1 MLKNFRHVIKRLHEF
16 CEYNCTNE
24 NKSIQYIINTLN
36 LERMMF
42 VWNFNQRDRKPINPR
57 YMPGLDGVRA
67 VAVIAIIIYHLNP
80 QWLSGGFLGVDTFF
94 VISGYLITSLLL
106 TEYHNTGKIELM
118 SFWLRRV
125 KRLIPAVL
133 FLVMGVI
140 VLSLIFM
147 PTEIQKVR
155 ADSIAA
161 IFYVSNWWYIMQNV
175 DYFEQFAV
183 QPLKHLWSLA
193 IEEQF
198 YLVFPIV
205 LLSLLSFIRRLKS
218 IRIIFLILLV
228 ISMIAMMVL
237 YVPNENVARVYFG
250 TDTRIQTLLM
260 GVLLALVWPPFQLKA
275 KVNRQMR
282 TMIDTAGVVG
292 LAILFICFKFVSETN
307 SILYYGG
314 FFLIST
320 VTLLVIAS
328 SVHPSGYFAKFLGN
342 KVFTFIGSRSYSLYL
357 WHYPIIVLIHHQFV
371 QGQIPPLV
379 YVVEILL
386 MVLMAEFS
394 YKFIEQPFRK
404 EGFNIFA
411 FNHLKNWRSQKVLR
425 TWLVIILL
433 IPTLLVMVGSFN
445 RFAQKNSTRV
455 TEVNTEEIDKLIT
468 QPLPLPQL
476 EIDGFVVK
484 GNKQKYASWKP
495 LLIGDSV
502 MVDIGDDFRSF
513 VPKADINGKVGRQL
527 VEATSL
533 AKRQYQS
540 YRDKNDIVVLEL
552 GTNGDFTEKQLN
564 SLLEQFGEAD
574 IYLVNTRVP
583 RSYESHVNQV
593 LAKAAKKRA
602 NVTLVDWYSRSENHT
617 EYFAPD
623 GIHLQPP
630 GVRALTNSI
639 IQAIEKIT
647 VRRKRISKK
656 IIGE

>member
-1 MLKNFRHVIKRLHEF
+1 
-16 CEYNCTNE
+16 
-24 NKSIQYIINTLN
+24 
-36 LERMMF
+36 MF

-228 ISMIAMMVL
+228 ISMIAMIVL

-552 GTNGDFTEKQLN
+552 GTNGDFTEEQLN

-639 IQAIEKIT
+639 IQAIEKNHGT
-647 VRRKRISKK
+647 KK
-656 IIGE
+656 KNK

>member
-1 MLKNFRHVIKRLHEF
+1 
-16 CEYNCTNE
+16 
-24 NKSIQYIINTLN
+24 
-36 LERMMF
+36 MF

-282 TMIDTAGVVG
+282 TLIDTAGVVG

-328 SVHPSGYFAKFLGN
+328 SVHPSGHFAKFLGN

-433 IPTLLVMVGSFN
+433 IPTLLVMVGGFN

-476 EIDGFVVK
+476 KIDGFVVK

-552 GTNGDFTEKQLN
+552 GTNGDFTEEQLN

-639 IQAIEKIT
+639 IQTIEKNHGT
-647 VRRKRISKK
+647 KK
-656 IIGE
+656 KNK

>member
-106 TEYHNTGKIELM
+106 TEYHNTGKIKLM

-282 TMIDTAGVVG
+282 TLIDTAGVVG

-433 IPTLLVMVGSFN
+433 IPTLLVMVGGFN

-476 EIDGFVVK
+476 KIDGFVVK

-552 GTNGDFTEKQLN
+552 GTNGDFTEEQLN

-639 IQAIEKIT
+639 IQAIEKNHGT
-647 VRRKRISKK
+647 KK
-656 IIGE
+656 KNK

>member
-106 TEYHNTGKIELM
+106 TEYHNTGKIKLM

-250 TDTRIQTLLM
+250 TDTQIQTLLM

-552 GTNGDFTEKQLN
+552 GTNGDFTEEQLN

-639 IQAIEKIT
+639 IQAIEKNHGT
-647 VRRKRISKK
+647 KK
-656 IIGE
+656 KNK

>member
-1 MLKNFRHVIKRLHEF
+1 
-16 CEYNCTNE
+16 
-24 NKSIQYIINTLN
+24 
-36 LERMMF
+36 MF
-42 VWNFNQRDRKPINPR
+42 VWNFNQRDRKPISPR
-57 YMPGLDGVRA
+57 YMPGLDGIRA

-80 QWLSGGFLGVDTFF
+80 QWLWGGFLGVDTFF

-106 TEYHNTGKIELM
+106 TEYHNTGKIELT

-133 FLVMGVI
+133 FLVMGVL
-140 VLSLIFM
+140 VLTLIFM

-228 ISMIAMMVL
+228 TSMITMMVL

-275 KVNRQMR
+275 KVNRKMR
-282 TMIDTAGVVG
+282 MMIDTAGVVG

-314 FFLIST
+314 FFLISA

-371 QGQIPPLV
+371 QGQIPPIV

-411 FNHLKNWRSQKVLR
+411 FHHLKNWRSQKVLR
-425 TWLVIILL
+425 TWLVLILL
-433 IPTLLVMVGSFN
+433 IPTLLVMVGVFN
-445 RFAQKNSTRV
+445 RFAQNNSTQV

-484 GNKQKYASWKP
+484 GNKQKYESWKP

-502 MVDIGDDFRSF
+502 MVDIGDYFKSF

-533 AKRQYQS
+533 AKQQYQS

-552 GTNGDFTEKQLN
+552 GTNGDFTDEQLN
-564 SLLEQFGEAD
+564 SLLEQFGKAD

-623 GIHLQPP
+623 GIHLEPP

-639 IQAIEKIT
+639 IQAIEKNHST
-647 VRRKRISKK
+647 KK
-656 IIGE
+656 KNK

>member
-1 MLKNFRHVIKRLHEF
+1 
-16 CEYNCTNE
+16 
-24 NKSIQYIINTLN
+24 
-36 LERMMF
+36 MF

-445 RFAQKNSTRV
+445 RFAQKNNTRV

-552 GTNGDFTEKQLN
+552 GTNGDFTEEQLN

-639 IQAIEKIT
+639 IQAIEKNHGT
-647 VRRKRISKK
+647 KK
-656 IIGE
+656 KNK

>member
-1 MLKNFRHVIKRLHEF
+1 
-16 CEYNCTNE
+16 
-24 NKSIQYIINTLN
+24 
-36 LERMMF
+36 MF

-282 TMIDTAGVVG
+282 TLIDTAGVVG

-433 IPTLLVMVGSFN
+433 IPTLLVMVGGFN

-502 MVDIGDDFRSF
+502 MVDIGDYFRSF

-552 GTNGDFTEKQLN
+552 GTNGDFTEEQLN

-639 IQAIEKIT
+639 IQAIEKNHGT
-647 VRRKRISKK
+647 KK
-656 IIGE
+656 KNK

>member
-1 MLKNFRHVIKRLHEF
+1 
-16 CEYNCTNE
+16 
-24 NKSIQYIINTLN
+24 
-36 LERMMF
+36 MMF
-42 VWNFNQRDRKPINPR
+42 VWNFNQRERRPITPR
-57 YMPGLDGVRA
+57 YMPGLDGIRA
-67 VAVIAIIIYHLNP
+67 IAVIAIIIYHLNP
-80 QWLSGGFLGVDTFF
+80 QWLTGGFLGVDTFF

-106 TEYHNTGKIELM
+106 TEYHNTGKIELA
-118 SFWLRRV
+118 SFWLRRF

-133 FLVMGVI
+133 FLVMGVL
-140 VLSLIFM
+140 VLTLIFM

-205 LLSLLSFIRRLKS
+205 LLALITFLRRVKS
-218 IRIIFLILLV
+218 IRIAFSVLLI
-228 ISMIAMMVL
+228 ISMVTMMVL

-275 KVNRQMR
+275 KVNYTMR
-282 TMIDTAGVVG
+282 MMIDTVG
-292 LAILFICFKFVSETN
+292 LGGLVILFICFKFVSETN
-307 SILYYGG
+307 SVLYYGG
-314 FFLIST
+314 FFLISA

-342 KVFTFIGSRSYSLYL
+342 KLFTYIGSRSYSLYL

-371 QGQIPPLV
+371 QGQIPTLV

-386 MVLMAEFS
+386 MALMAEFS
-394 YKFIEQPFRK
+394 YRFIEQPFRR
-404 EGFNIFA
+404 EGFKSFA

-425 TWLVIILL
+425 TWLVLILL
-433 IPTLLVMVGSFN
+433 IPSLLVFAGVFN
-445 RFAQKNSTRV
+445 RFAKHSTQV

-468 QPLPLPQL
+468 RPSPLPQL

-484 GNKQKYASWKP
+484 GQKQKYASWKP

-502 MVDIGDDFRSF
+502 MVDIGDYFKSF

-527 VEATSL
+527 VEAIPL
-533 AKRQYQS
+533 AKQQYQS

-552 GTNGDFTEKQLN
+552 GTNGDFTEEQLD
-564 SLLEQFGEAD
+564 SLLKQFGKAD
-574 IYLVNTRVP
+574 IYVVNTRVP
-583 RSYESHVNQV
+583 RSYESHVNEV
-593 LAKAAKKRA
+593 LAKAAKKQDH
-602 NVTLVDWYSRSENHT
+602 VTLVDWYRRSENHT

-623 GIHLQPP
+623 GIHLEPP

-639 IQAIEKIT
+639 IQAIEKKHST
-647 VRRKRISKK
+647 KNK
-656 IIGE
+656 

>member
-1 MLKNFRHVIKRLHEF
+1 
-16 CEYNCTNE
+16 
-24 NKSIQYIINTLN
+24 
-36 LERMMF
+36 MF

-228 ISMIAMMVL
+228 ISIIAMMVL

-433 IPTLLVMVGSFN
+433 IPTLLVMVGGFN

-476 EIDGFVVK
+476 KIDGFVVK

-552 GTNGDFTEKQLN
+552 GTNGDFTEEQLN

-639 IQAIEKIT
+639 IQAIEKNHGT
-647 VRRKRISKK
+647 KK
-656 IIGE
+656 KNK

>member
-1 MLKNFRHVIKRLHEF
+1 
-16 CEYNCTNE
+16 
-24 NKSIQYIINTLN
+24 
-36 LERMMF
+36 MF

-386 MVLMAEFS
+386 IVLMAEFS

-639 IQAIEKIT
+639 IQAIEKNHGT
-647 VRRKRISKK
+647 KK
-656 IIGE
+656 KNK

>member
-1 MLKNFRHVIKRLHEF
+1 
-16 CEYNCTNE
+16 
-24 NKSIQYIINTLN
+24 
-36 LERMMF
+36 MF

-155 ADSIAA
+155 ADSITA

-433 IPTLLVMVGSFN
+433 IPTLLVMVGGFN

-552 GTNGDFTEKQLN
+552 GTNGDFTEEQLN

-639 IQAIEKIT
+639 IQAIEKNHGT
-647 VRRKRISKK
+647 KK
-656 IIGE
+656 KNK

>member
-1 MLKNFRHVIKRLHEF
+1 
-16 CEYNCTNE
+16 
-24 NKSIQYIINTLN
+24 
-36 LERMMF
+36 MF

-433 IPTLLVMVGSFN
+433 IPTLLVMVGGFN
-445 RFAQKNSTRV
+445 RFAPKNSTRV

-513 VPKADINGKVGRQL
+513 VPKADVNGKVGRQL

-552 GTNGDFTEKQLN
+552 GTNGDFTEEQLN

-639 IQAIEKIT
+639 IQAIEKNHGT
-647 VRRKRISKK
+647 KK
-656 IIGE
+656 KNK

>member
-155 ADSIAA
+155 ADTIAA

-433 IPTLLVMVGSFN
+433 IPTLLVMVGGFN

-476 EIDGFVVK
+476 KIDGFVVK

-552 GTNGDFTEKQLN
+552 GTNGDFTEEQLN

-639 IQAIEKIT
+639 IQAIEKNHGT
-647 VRRKRISKK
+647 KK
-656 IIGE
+656 KNK

>member
-1 MLKNFRHVIKRLHEF
+1 
-16 CEYNCTNE
+16 
-24 NKSIQYIINTLN
+24 
-36 LERMMF
+36 MF
-42 VWNFNQRDRKPINPR
+42 VWSFNQRDRKPINPR

-433 IPTLLVMVGSFN
+433 IPTLLVMVGGFN

-502 MVDIGDDFRSF
+502 MVDIGDYFRSF

-552 GTNGDFTEKQLN
+552 GTNGDFTEEQLN

-639 IQAIEKIT
+639 IQAIEKNHGT
-647 VRRKRISKK
+647 KK
-656 IIGE
+656 KNK

>member
-1 MLKNFRHVIKRLHEF
+1 
-16 CEYNCTNE
+16 
-24 NKSIQYIINTLN
+24 
-36 LERMMF
+36 MF

-433 IPTLLVMVGSFN
+433 IPTLLVMVGGFN
-445 RFAQKNSTRV
+445 RSAQKNSTRV

-476 EIDGFVVK
+476 KIDGFVVK

-533 AKRQYQS
+533 AKQQYQS

-552 GTNGDFTEKQLN
+552 GTNGDFTEEQLN

-639 IQAIEKIT
+639 IQAIEKNHGT
-647 VRRKRISKK
+647 KK
-656 IIGE
+656 KNK

>member
-1 MLKNFRHVIKRLHEF
+1 
-16 CEYNCTNE
+16 
-24 NKSIQYIINTLN
+24 
-36 LERMMF
+36 MF

-282 TMIDTAGVVG
+282 TLIDTAGVVG

-328 SVHPSGYFAKFLGN
+328 SVYPSGYFAKFLGN

-433 IPTLLVMVGSFN
+433 IPTLLVMVGGFN

-476 EIDGFVVK
+476 KIDGFVVK

-552 GTNGDFTEKQLN
+552 GTNGDFTEEQLN

-639 IQAIEKIT
+639 IQAIEKNHGT
-647 VRRKRISKK
+647 KK
-656 IIGE
+656 KNK

>member
-1 MLKNFRHVIKRLHEF
+1 
-16 CEYNCTNE
+16 
-24 NKSIQYIINTLN
+24 
-36 LERMMF
+36 MF

-155 ADSIAA
+155 ADSIVA

-433 IPTLLVMVGSFN
+433 IPTLLVMVGGFN

-552 GTNGDFTEKQLN
+552 GTNGDFTEEQLN

-639 IQAIEKIT
+639 IQAIEKNHGT
-647 VRRKRISKK
+647 KK
-656 IIGE
+656 KNK

>member
-1 MLKNFRHVIKRLHEF
+1 
-16 CEYNCTNE
+16 
-24 NKSIQYIINTLN
+24 
-36 LERMMF
+36 MF

-106 TEYHNTGKIELM
+106 TEYHNTGKIKLM

-433 IPTLLVMVGSFN
+433 IPTLLVMVGGFN
-445 RFAQKNSTRV
+445 RSAQKNSTRV

-476 EIDGFVVK
+476 KIDGFVVK

-552 GTNGDFTEKQLN
+552 GTNGDFTEEQLN

-617 EYFAPD
+617 EYFALD

-639 IQAIEKIT
+639 IQAIEKNHGT
-647 VRRKRISKK
+647 KK
-656 IIGE
+656 KNK

>member
-1 MLKNFRHVIKRLHEF
+1 
-16 CEYNCTNE
+16 
-24 NKSIQYIINTLN
+24 
-36 LERMMF
+36 MF
-42 VWNFNQRDRKPINPR
+42 VWNFNQRDRKPISPR
-57 YMPGLDGVRA
+57 YMPGLDGIRA

-80 QWLSGGFLGVDTFF
+80 QWLWGGFLGVDTFF

-106 TEYHNTGKIELM
+106 TEYHNTGKIELT

-133 FLVMGVI
+133 FLVMGVL
-140 VLSLIFM
+140 VLTLIFM

-228 ISMIAMMVL
+228 ISMITMMVL

-275 KVNRQMR
+275 KVNRKMR
-282 TMIDTAGVVG
+282 MMIDTAGVVG

-314 FFLIST
+314 FFLISA

-371 QGQIPPLV
+371 QGQIPPIV

-386 MVLMAEFS
+386 MLLMAEFS

-411 FNHLKNWRSQKVLR
+411 FHHLKNWRSQKVLR
-425 TWLVIILL
+425 TWLVLILL
-433 IPTLLVMVGSFN
+433 IPTLLVMVGVFN
-445 RFAQKNSTRV
+445 RFAQNNSTQV

-484 GNKQKYASWKP
+484 GNKQKYESWKP

-502 MVDIGDDFRSF
+502 MVDIGDYFKSF

-533 AKRQYQS
+533 AKQQYQS

-552 GTNGDFTEKQLN
+552 GTNGDFTDEQLN
-564 SLLEQFGEAD
+564 SLLEQFGKAD

-623 GIHLQPP
+623 GIHLEPP

-639 IQAIEKIT
+639 IQAIEKNHST
-647 VRRKRISKK
+647 KK
-656 IIGE
+656 KNK

>member
-1 MLKNFRHVIKRLHEF
+1 
-16 CEYNCTNE
+16 
-24 NKSIQYIINTLN
+24 
-36 LERMMF
+36 MF

-106 TEYHNTGKIELM
+106 TEYHNTGKIKLM

-433 IPTLLVMVGSFN
+433 IPTLLVMVGGFN

-552 GTNGDFTEKQLN
+552 GTNGDFTEEQLN

-639 IQAIEKIT
+639 IQAIEKNHGT
-647 VRRKRISKK
+647 KK
-656 IIGE
+656 KNK

>member
-1 MLKNFRHVIKRLHEF
+1 
-16 CEYNCTNE
+16 
-24 NKSIQYIINTLN
+24 
-36 LERMMF
+36 MF

-292 LAILFICFKFVSETN
+292 FAILFICFKFVSETN

-433 IPTLLVMVGSFN
+433 IPTLLVMVGGFN

-476 EIDGFVVK
+476 KIDGFVVK

-552 GTNGDFTEKQLN
+552 GTNGDFTEEQLN

-639 IQAIEKIT
+639 IQAIEKNHGT
-647 VRRKRISKK
+647 KK
-656 IIGE
+656 KNK

>member
-1 MLKNFRHVIKRLHEF
+1 
-16 CEYNCTNE
+16 
-24 NKSIQYIINTLN
+24 
-36 LERMMF
+36 MF

-147 PTEIQKVR
+147 PMEIQKVR

-275 KVNRQMR
+275 KVNTQMR
-282 TMIDTAGVVG
+282 MMIDTAGVVG

-433 IPTLLVMVGSFN
+433 IPTLLVMVGGFN

-552 GTNGDFTEKQLN
+552 GTNGDFTEEQLN

-639 IQAIEKIT
+639 IQAIEKNHGT
-647 VRRKRISKK
+647 KK
-656 IIGE
+656 KNK

>member
-1 MLKNFRHVIKRLHEF
+1 
-16 CEYNCTNE
+16 
-24 NKSIQYIINTLN
+24 
-36 LERMMF
+36 MF

-106 TEYHNTGKIELM
+106 TDYHNTGKIELM

-282 TMIDTAGVVG
+282 TLIDTAGVVG

-433 IPTLLVMVGSFN
+433 IPTLLVMVGGFN

-476 EIDGFVVK
+476 KIDGFVVK

-552 GTNGDFTEKQLN
+552 GTNGDFTEEQLN

-639 IQAIEKIT
+639 IQAIEKNHGT
-647 VRRKRISKK
+647 KK
-656 IIGE
+656 KNK

>member
-1 MLKNFRHVIKRLHEF
+1 
-16 CEYNCTNE
+16 
-24 NKSIQYIINTLN
+24 
-36 LERMMF
+36 MF

-314 FFLIST
+314 FILIST

-433 IPTLLVMVGSFN
+433 IPTLLVMVGGFN

-476 EIDGFVVK
+476 KIDGFVVK

-533 AKRQYQS
+533 AKRKYQS

-552 GTNGDFTEKQLN
+552 GTNGDFTEEQLN

-639 IQAIEKIT
+639 IQAIEKNHGT
-647 VRRKRISKK
+647 KK
-656 IIGE
+656 KNK

>member
-1 MLKNFRHVIKRLHEF
+1 
-16 CEYNCTNE
+16 
-24 NKSIQYIINTLN
+24 
-36 LERMMF
+36 MF

-106 TEYHNTGKIELM
+106 TEYHNTGKIKLM

-552 GTNGDFTEKQLN
+552 GTNGDFTEEQLN

-639 IQAIEKIT
+639 VQAIEKNHGT
-647 VRRKRISKK
+647 KK
-656 IIGE
+656 KNK

>member
-1 MLKNFRHVIKRLHEF
+1 
-16 CEYNCTNE
+16 
-24 NKSIQYIINTLN
+24 
-36 LERMMF
+36 MF

-433 IPTLLVMVGSFN
+433 IPTLLVMVGGFN
-445 RFAQKNSTRV
+445 RFVQKNSTRV

-476 EIDGFVVK
+476 KIDGFVVK

-552 GTNGDFTEKQLN
+552 GTNGDFTEEQLN

-639 IQAIEKIT
+639 IQAIEKNHGT
-647 VRRKRISKK
+647 KK
-656 IIGE
+656 KNK

>member
-24 NKSIQYIINTLN
+24 NKSIQYIIITLN

-433 IPTLLVMVGSFN
+433 IPTLLVMVGGFN

-502 MVDIGDDFRSF
+502 MVDIGDYFRSF

-552 GTNGDFTEKQLN
+552 GTNGDFTEEQLN

-639 IQAIEKIT
+639 IQAIEKNHGT
-647 VRRKRISKK
+647 KK
-656 IIGE
+656 KNK

>member
-394 YKFIEQPFRK
+394 YKFIEQPFRR

-433 IPTLLVMVGSFN
+433 IPTLLVMVGGFN

-552 GTNGDFTEKQLN
+552 GTNGDFTEEQLN

-639 IQAIEKIT
+639 IQAIEKNHGT
-647 VRRKRISKK
+647 KK
-656 IIGE
+656 KNK

>member
-1 MLKNFRHVIKRLHEF
+1 
-16 CEYNCTNE
+16 
-24 NKSIQYIINTLN
+24 
-36 LERMMF
+36 MF

-433 IPTLLVMVGSFN
+433 IPTLLVMVGGFN

-552 GTNGDFTEKQLN
+552 GTNGDFTEEQLN

-639 IQAIEKIT
+639 IQAIEKNHGT
-647 VRRKRISKK
+647 KK
-656 IIGE
+656 KTK

>member
-1 MLKNFRHVIKRLHEF
+1 
-16 CEYNCTNE
+16 
-24 NKSIQYIINTLN
+24 
-36 LERMMF
+36 MF

-433 IPTLLVMVGSFN
+433 IPTLLVMVGGFN

-476 EIDGFVVK
+476 KIDGFVVK

-639 IQAIEKIT
+639 IQAIEKNHGT
-647 VRRKRISKK
+647 KK
-656 IIGE
+656 KNK

>member
-1 MLKNFRHVIKRLHEF
+1 
-16 CEYNCTNE
+16 
-24 NKSIQYIINTLN
+24 
-36 LERMMF
+36 MF

-275 KVNRQMR
+275 KVNTQMR
-282 TMIDTAGVVG
+282 MMIDTAGVVG

-433 IPTLLVMVGSFN
+433 IPTLLVMVGGFN
-445 RFAQKNSTRV
+445 RFAKKNSTRV

-552 GTNGDFTEKQLN
+552 GTNGDFTEEQLN

-639 IQAIEKIT
+639 IQAIEKNHGT
-647 VRRKRISKK
+647 KK
-656 IIGE
+656 KNK

>member
-1 MLKNFRHVIKRLHEF
+1 
-16 CEYNCTNE
+16 
-24 NKSIQYIINTLN
+24 
-36 LERMMF
+36 MF

-328 SVHPSGYFAKFLGN
+328 SVHLSGYFAKFLGN

-433 IPTLLVMVGSFN
+433 IPTLLVMVGGFN

-552 GTNGDFTEKQLN
+552 GTNGDFTEEQLN

-639 IQAIEKIT
+639 IQAIEKNHGT
-647 VRRKRISKK
+647 KK
-656 IIGE
+656 KNK

>member
-155 ADSIAA
+155 ADTIAA

-433 IPTLLVMVGSFN
+433 IPTLLVMVGGFN

-476 EIDGFVVK
+476 VIDGFVVK

-502 MVDIGDDFRSF
+502 MVDIVDDFRSF

-552 GTNGDFTEKQLN
+552 GTNGDFTEEQLN

-639 IQAIEKIT
+639 IQAIEKNHGT
-647 VRRKRISKK
+647 KK
-656 IIGE
+656 KNK

>member
-1 MLKNFRHVIKRLHEF
+1 M
-16 CEYNCTNE
+16 
-24 NKSIQYIINTLN
+24 
-36 LERMMF
+36 
-42 VWNFNQRDRKPINPR
+42 WNFNQRDRKPINPR

-433 IPTLLVMVGSFN
+433 IPTLLVMVGGFN

-502 MVDIGDDFRSF
+502 MVDIGDYFRSF

-552 GTNGDFTEKQLN
+552 GTNGDFTEEQLN

-639 IQAIEKIT
+639 IQAIEKNHGT
-647 VRRKRISKK
+647 KK
-656 IIGE
+656 KNK

>member
-1 MLKNFRHVIKRLHEF
+1 
-16 CEYNCTNE
+16 
-24 NKSIQYIINTLN
+24 
-36 LERMMF
+36 MF

-106 TEYHNTGKIELM
+106 TEYHNTGKIKLM

-404 EGFNIFA
+404 EGFNIFV

-433 IPTLLVMVGSFN
+433 IPTLLVMVGGFN

-476 EIDGFVVK
+476 KIDGFVVK

-552 GTNGDFTEKQLN
+552 GTNGDFTEEQLN

-639 IQAIEKIT
+639 IQAIEKNHGT
-647 VRRKRISKK
+647 KK
-656 IIGE
+656 KNK

>member
-433 IPTLLVMVGSFN
+433 IPTLLVIVGGFN

-552 GTNGDFTEKQLN
+552 GTNGDFTEEQLN

-639 IQAIEKIT
+639 IQAIEKNHGT
-647 VRRKRISKK
+647 KK
-656 IIGE
+656 KNK

>member
-1 MLKNFRHVIKRLHEF
+1 
-16 CEYNCTNE
+16 
-24 NKSIQYIINTLN
+24 
-36 LERMMF
+36 MF

-106 TEYHNTGKIELM
+106 TEYHNTGKIKLM

-433 IPTLLVMVGSFN
+433 IPTLLVMVGGFN
-445 RFAQKNSTRV
+445 RSAQKNSTRV

-476 EIDGFVVK
+476 KIDGFVVK

-552 GTNGDFTEKQLN
+552 GTNGDFTEEQLN

-639 IQAIEKIT
+639 IQTIEKNHGT
-647 VRRKRISKK
+647 KK
-656 IIGE
+656 KNK

>member
-1 MLKNFRHVIKRLHEF
+1 MLKNFRHVIKRFHEF

-106 TEYHNTGKIELM
+106 TEYHNTGKIKLM

-552 GTNGDFTEKQLN
+552 GTNGDFTEEQLN

-639 IQAIEKIT
+639 IQAIEKNHGT
-647 VRRKRISKK
+647 KK
-656 IIGE
+656 KNK

>member
-433 IPTLLVMVGSFN
+433 IPTLLVMVGGFN
-445 RFAQKNSTRV
+445 RFAKKNSTRV

-476 EIDGFVVK
+476 KIDGFVVK

-552 GTNGDFTEKQLN
+552 GTNGDFTEEQLN

-639 IQAIEKIT
+639 IQAIEKNHGT
-647 VRRKRISKK
+647 KK
-656 IIGE
+656 KNK

>member
-1 MLKNFRHVIKRLHEF
+1 
-16 CEYNCTNE
+16 
-24 NKSIQYIINTLN
+24 
-36 LERMMF
+36 MF

-218 IRIIFLILLV
+218 IRTIFLILLV

-433 IPTLLVMVGSFN
+433 IPTLLVMVGGFN

-552 GTNGDFTEKQLN
+552 GTNGDFTEEQLN

-639 IQAIEKIT
+639 IQAIEKNHGT
-647 VRRKRISKK
+647 KK
-656 IIGE
+656 KNK